1 MDNIERLLN
10 DIKEDKDIWEDRG
23 KPIRFSGNF
32 LQDVA
37 DVFEKHGFGVTKTF
51 LLNRAGRSRVEA
63 LKLFRIIEKFQKV
76 PEIMTNRGIG
86 RSIIKSLETLK
97 QMEV

>member
-1 MDNIERLLN
+1 MDNIERLLRE
-10 DIKEDKDIWEDRG
+10 IKDDKEVWDERG
-23 KPIRFSGNF
+23 KPVKFSSNF

-37 DVFEKHGFGVTKTF
+37 DIFEKHGFGVTKTF

-63 LKLFRIIEKFQKV
+63 LKLLKIIAKFQNV
-76 PEIMTNRGIG
+76 PEIKTNRGIG

-97 QMEV
+97 LMEV